1 MGGTATEESDVIWH
15 VVRFDCTDLDE
26 STRQDLEASLAALA
40 SLDEVAW
47 LRVAR
52 DVEEPTVT
60 GLLTVFADVEAL
72 ARYRVH
78 PQHLP
83 VVERIRTLGVPTVR
97 LDIATDD
104 EPSDLP

>member
-1 MGGTATEESDVIWH
+1 MIWH

-26 STRQDLEASLAALA
+26 STRQELESSLTALA
-40 SLDEVAW
+40 SLEEVAW
-47 LRVAR
+47 LRLAR

-60 GLLTVFADVEAL
+60 GLVTVFADVDAL
-72 ARYRVH
+72 TRYRVH
-78 PQHLP
+78 PEHVP
-83 VVERIRTLGVPTVR
+83 VVERIRALGVPTVR

>member
-1 MGGTATEESDVIWH
+1 VIWH
-15 VVRFDCTDLDE
+15 VVRFDCRDLDE
-26 STRQDLEASLAALA
+26 STRQELEASLGSLA
-40 SLDEVAW
+40 TLDEVAW

-78 PQHLP
+78 PEHVP
-83 VVERIRTLGVPTVR
+83 VVERIRALGIPTVR

-104 EPSDLP
+104 ETSDLP

>member
-1 MGGTATEESDVIWH
+1 VIWH
-15 VVRFDCTDLDE
+15 VVRFDCTEVDE
-26 STRQDLEASLAALA
+26 ETRQELEASLAALA
-40 SLDEVAW
+40 DLDDVAW

-60 GLLTVFADVEAL
+60 GLLTGFADVEAL
-72 ARYRVH
+72 TRYRVH
-78 PQHLP
+78 PEHVP
-83 VVERIRTLGVPTVR
+83 VVERIKALGIPTVR

>member
-1 MGGTATEESDVIWH
+1 MIWH
-15 VVRFDCTDLDE
+15 VVRFDCADLDE
-26 STRQDLEASLAALA
+26 PTRQDLESSIAALA
-40 SLDEVAW
+40 ALDEVAW
-47 LRVAR
+47 LRLAR

-60 GLLTVFADVEAL
+60 GLLTVFADADAL

-78 PQHLP
+78 PEHVP
-83 VVERIRTLGVPTVR
+83 VVERIRALGIPTVR

>member
-1 MGGTATEESDVIWH
+1 MIWH
-15 VVRFDCTDLDE
+15 VVRFDCSE
-26 STRQDLEASLAALA
+26 VEEGTRREVEASLAALA
-40 SLDEVAW
+40 DLEEVAW

-60 GLLTVFADVEAL
+60 GLLTVLTDADAL

-78 PQHLP
+78 PEHVP
-83 VVERIRTLGVPTVR
+83 VVERIRALGIPTVR

-104 EPSDLP
+104 DPADLP

>member
-1 MGGTATEESDVIWH
+1 MIWH
-15 VVRFDCTDLDE
+15 VVRFDCSE
-26 STRQDLEASLAALA
+26 VEEGTRREVEASLAALA
-40 SLDEVAW
+40 DLEEVAW

-60 GLLTVFADVEAL
+60 GLLTVFTDADAL

-78 PQHLP
+78 PEHVP
-83 VVERIRTLGVPTVR
+83 VVERIRALGIPTVR

-104 EPSDLP
+104 DPADLP

>member
-1 MGGTATEESDVIWH
+1 MIWH
-15 VVRFDCTDLDE
+15 VVRMDCAEVDE
-26 STRQDLEASLAALA
+26 ATRQELEASLAGLA
-40 SLDEVAW
+40 ALDEVAW

-60 GLLTVFADVEAL
+60 GLLTVFADADAL

-78 PQHLP
+78 PEHVP
-83 VVERIRTLGVPTVR
+83 VVERIRGLGIAVAR

-104 EPSDLP
+104 DPAELP

>member
-1 MGGTATEESDVIWH
+1 MIWH

-26 STRQDLEASLAALA
+26 STRRELESALAGLAA
-40 SLDEVAW
+40 LDEVAW

-60 GLLTVFADVEAL
+60 GLLTVFADVDAL
-72 ARYRVH
+72 TRYRVH
-78 PQHLP
+78 PEHLP
-83 VVERIRTLGVPTVR
+83 VVERIRSLGLPTVR

>member
-1 MGGTATEESDVIWH
+1 MIWH

-26 STRQDLEASLAALA
+26 STRQELESSLAALSA
-40 SLDEVAW
+40 LHEVAW

-72 ARYRVH
+72 TRYRVH
-78 PQHLP
+78 PEHVP
-83 VVERIRTLGVPTVR
+83 VVERIRALGVPTVR

>member
-1 MGGTATEESDVIWH
+1 MIWH
-15 VVRFDCTDLDE
+15 VVRFDFAE
-26 STRQDLEASLAALA
+26 VEEATREDLERSLAALA
-40 SLDEVAW
+40 TIDEVAW

-72 ARYRVH
+72 TRYRVH
-78 PQHLP
+78 PEHLP
-83 VVERIRTLGVPTVR
+83 LVERIKALAIPTVR

-104 EPSDLP
+104 EPADLP